1 MVHANNVGINVQ
13 HWHCVNNRDVTVEK
27 IKKMIDFPDLGRQE
41 LASEAAEET
50 AVTAA
55 GLTAAEGA
63 EVEVA

>member
-1 MVHANNVGINVQ
+1 
-13 HWHCVNNRDVTVEK
+13 
-27 IKKMIDFPDLGRQE
+27 MIDFPHLAQQQ

-55 GLTAAEGA
+55 GLTAAESA